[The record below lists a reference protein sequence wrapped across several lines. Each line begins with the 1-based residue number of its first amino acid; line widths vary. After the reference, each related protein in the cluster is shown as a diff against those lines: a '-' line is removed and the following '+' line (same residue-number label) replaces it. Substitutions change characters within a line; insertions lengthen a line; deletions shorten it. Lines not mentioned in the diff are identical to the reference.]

1 VYDLEHENLRRPEPP
16 GPPRKSSGSFL
27 PIVLVLVPLGI
38 LILGILAFTGK
49 AGLLM
54 FAVIASVPAFMILH
68 YFLWGYW
75 LGKNLRETERQGE
88 DDDPDPD

>member
-1 VYDLEHENLRRPEPP
+1 MYDVEHDNPRRPEPP
-16 GPPRKSSGSFL
+16 GPPPKSSGSFL
-27 PIVLVLVPLGI
+27 PVILVLVPLAI

-68 YFLWGYW
+68 YLLWGYW
-75 LGKNLRETERQGE
+75 LRKSLRDGERQSE
-88 DDDPDPD
+88 DDEGQNE